1 MRNVT
6 SRVRKFLAGSPLTFA
21 LVTPSALQ
29 AEDFDPTAEENLVTA
44 EELDSEHADYE
55 EGAVDIKGAPSSSTC
70 RFTARRDSPRNKSQ
84 PRKGSKVAMRSRER
98 IPKSL

>member
-6 SRVRKFLAGSPLTFA
+6 SRVRKFLAGSLLTLA

-55 EGAVDIKGAPSSSTC
+55 EGAVDIKGAALFKHMQIHGSEGFPPEQIA
-70 RFTARRDSPRNKSQ
+70 TAE
-84 PRKGSKVAMRSRER
+84 G
-98 IPKSL
+98 